1 MFIVTFRIINS
12 IIHIQNQYICYNLE
26 TVILTNPNG
35 CFQDDITKNE
45 DTKLVIGIR
54 KSKQDRQYN
63 MANGKEQMN
72 NDLQNTTQQNGATR
86 IHIKGC

>member
-1 MFIVTFRIINS
+1 M
-12 IIHIQNQYICYNLE
+12 
-26 TVILTNPNG
+26 ILQT
-35 CFQDDITKNE
+35 IE
-45 DTKLVIGIR
+45 DTKWVIGIR

-86 IHIKGC
+86 IHNKRVLTRVVRKG

>member
-12 IIHIQNQYICYNLE
+12 IIHIQNQYICCNLK

-35 CFQDDITKNE
+35 CFQDDITKKIE
-45 DTKLVIGIR
+45 DTKWVIGIR

-86 IHIKGC
+86 IH